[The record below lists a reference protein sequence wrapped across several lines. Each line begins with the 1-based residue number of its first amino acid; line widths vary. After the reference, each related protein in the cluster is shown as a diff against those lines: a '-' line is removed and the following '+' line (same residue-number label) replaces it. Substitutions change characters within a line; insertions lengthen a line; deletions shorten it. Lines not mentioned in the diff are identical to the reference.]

1 MPFIYFKIS
10 VKIIDKYE
18 RLRKDYDSKF
28 NWIHVDGK
36 KTIINEWCIAV
47 IFVQPKTD
55 YLI

>member
-36 KTIINEWCIAV
+36 KTRINEWCIAV